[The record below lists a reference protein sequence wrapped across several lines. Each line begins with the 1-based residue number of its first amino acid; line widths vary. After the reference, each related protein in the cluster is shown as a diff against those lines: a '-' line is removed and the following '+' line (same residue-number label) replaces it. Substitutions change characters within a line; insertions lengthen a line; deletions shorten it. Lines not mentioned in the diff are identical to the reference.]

1 MADSYSTAI
10 DLYINGQQNLNP
22 RDFVTKK
29 ENTNRDTTEDVSS
42 IVDNNNISNVETR
55 RRRPSFRSLTSKFK
69 SKFQIKKTD
78 KLSKS
83 HSQSSN
89 LNQTISD
96 LEDVITNLNEDLALQ
111 TNLLTEAN
119 TDRQTL
125 NSQYTSLKTQNW
137 ELKNSCESLTET
149 IQKLTNKHNEQVK
162 KYEESLIELQNRIKL
177 HLQELEQLSISQQT
191 LEQKTRDGCVCKTGV
206 SIDTDIQHQQIN
218 GPTGYEESLVV
229 VTELRHQLK
238 IQKEEIHQL
247 SVTNQKLEQENKD
260 VIVGSVEMQNKMDNL
275 SQKYEESQIELTEL
289 KKQVQLQ
296 TDEINRLSSSN
307 QKNIDCIVC
316 KIKVKKESIS
326 KSQLCEESVVDLRNQ
341 MEVQKDEINR
351 LSTTNKKLEQKIID
365 VMCSKFET
373 KVKRLDD
380 EESMA
385 TLHTQVKLQKD
396 EVDKLSNIN
405 DTLELLL
412 KDGRI
417 SENEL
422 KTKMEKQNKEH
433 EESVTE
439 LKTQIRLQ
447 AVQIQEL
454 SATNEML
461 NQEVED
467 SQKDERKKDNV
478 RDMGSTMTWKNYS
491 YSIDQ
496 SLNTEQTTRFDHIRP
511 LDDKTNI
518 LVGTTVMQRVSPW
531 RLDSTGNTEIRTL
544 PGASI
549 NDIYDFICRC
559 EASFYTLN
567 FVVLAET
574 NFAGPGLNVSRCEA
588 DYIQLILVIRQRF
601 PRAIIKF
608 IGLIPRLSLSYNRSI
623 LRINTMLQMLC
634 CDFNCEYISS
644 EPSFLSVS
652 GALKSSLYADD
663 KTLNQ
668 KGTAEVARLLLSALR
683 YKSCCMLRH

>member
-10 DLYINGQQNLNP
+10 GLYIQNDQQNLNP
-22 RDFVTKK
+22 SDFVRKNQK
-29 ENTNRDTTEDVSS
+29 TNCDGTEDVSS
-42 IVDNNNISNVETR
+42 IVDNNNTSNVEAR

-83 HSQSSN
+83 HSQTSN
-89 LNQTISD
+89 LNKTISD
-96 LEDVITNLNEDLALQ
+96 LEDVITNLNEDLVLQ
-111 TNLLTEAN
+111 SNLLTEAN
-119 TDRQTL
+119 TDRQNL
-125 NSQYTSLKTQNW
+125 NSQYVSLQAQNW
-137 ELKNSCESLTET
+137 ELKNSCETLTET

-162 KYEESLIELQNRIKL
+162 KYEESLIELQNRIKI
-177 HLQELEQLSISQQT
+177 HLQELEQLSVTQQT
-191 LEQKTRDGCVCKTGV
+191 LEQKTREGCVCKTGV
-206 SIDTDIQHQQIN
+206 TIDTDLPDQQIN
-218 GPTGYEESLVV
+218 GATGYEESLVV

-247 SVTNQKLEQENKD
+247 SITNQKLEQENKD
-260 VIVGSVEMQNKMDNL
+260 VVVSSVEMQNEMDNL
-275 SQKYEESQIELTEL
+275 SQKYEESQMELTEL

-296 TDEINRLSSSN
+296 TDEINRLSSTN

-316 KIKVKKESIS
+316 NVKKESIS
-326 KSQLCEESVVDLRNQ
+326 GSQPCEESVADLRNQ
-341 MEVQKDEINR
+341 MEVQKDEINK

-373 KVKRLDD
+373 KVKHLDD
-380 EESMA
+380 EESIA
-385 TLHTQVKLQKD
+385 TLRIQVRLQKD

-405 DTLELLL
+405 KTLELLL

-417 SENEL
+417 SQKEL
-422 KTKMEKQNKEH
+422 KTKMETQNKKYED
-433 EESVTE
+433 SVTE
-439 LKTQIRLQ
+439 LKKQIRLQ
-447 AVQIQEL
+447 TDQIQEL
-454 SATNEML
+454 SATKDML
-461 NQEVED
+461 NQEVAD
-467 SQKDERKKDNV
+467 SRKDEGKKTTV
-478 RDMGSTMTWKNYS
+478 RGSTMSWKNYS

-496 SLNTEQTTRFDHIRP
+496 SLNTEQITRFDHIRP

-518 LVGTTVMQRVSPW
+518 LIGTTVMQRVSPW

-549 NDIYDFICRC
+549 NDIYDFVCRC
-559 EASFYTLN
+559 DASFFTLN

-574 NFAGPGLNVSRCEA
+574 NFAGPGLNVGRCEV
-588 DYIQLILVIRQRF
+588 DYIQLILAIRQRF
-601 PRAIIKF
+601 PRAVIKF

-623 LRINTMLQMLC
+623 LRINNMLQMLC
-634 CDFNCEYISS
+634 CEFNCEYISS
-644 EPSFLSVS
+644 EPSFVSVS

-668 KGTAEVARLLLSALR
+668 KGTAEVARLLLSALKF
-683 YKSCCMLRH
+683 KSCCMLRH